1 MNSMLILVEVSDF
14 RCRSAIGWYAEERII
29 KTDLLITVQLKYR
42 VNQINDELIN
52 VVDYQEINDLLH
64 VLTKKEYK
72 LLETLGEQLINS
84 LSERF
89 NEYEIH
95 EISVKIEKPQIFN
108 KNSDSKSHKVFLSKT
123 F

>member
-14 RCRSAIGWYAEERII
+14 RCRSAIGWYTEERII

-42 VNQINDELIN
+42 VNEINDELSN
-52 VVDYQEINDLLH
+52 VIDYQEINNVLH

-72 LLETLGEQLINS
+72 LLETLGEDLINT
-84 LSERF
+84 LF
-89 NEYEIH
+89 NKFNDYAIH
-95 EISVKIEKPQIFN
+95 EISIEIIKPQIFN
-108 KNSDSKSHKVFLSKT
+108 KYSDTKSHKVFLSKS